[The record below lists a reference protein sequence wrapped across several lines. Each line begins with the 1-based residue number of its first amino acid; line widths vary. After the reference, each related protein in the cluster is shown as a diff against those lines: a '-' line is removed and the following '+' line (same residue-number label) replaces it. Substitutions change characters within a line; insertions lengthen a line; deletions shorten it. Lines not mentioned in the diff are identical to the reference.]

1 MNHGDSQ
8 PNMGEARNIRSKLL
22 GMGYPWGISM
32 TKEVAT
38 NSFATMH
45 GIKGLGISILAAGL
59 LASLGMMGCG
69 KKATEGGKPSAAGGP
84 GAGAAGGPPPTKV
97 NAVVLKP
104 QSFSAPIAVNGT
116 LLANQEVELRAEM
129 SGRVTQI
136 TFAEGKPVK
145 AGAVLV
151 QIDDA
156 EVKANWLRTQAR
168 LKLAQAQEAR
178 VKQQLDAGAA
188 SPKDYDQAVTEKA
201 QADAEAALLKSQLD
215 KTQVRAPFSGV
226 TGLLPIYA
234 GAFVQAGTRI
244 TTLQDL
250 SRLKLEFAVPEQ
262 EAWRVKVGS
271 QVQFL
276 ATGRLD
282 TLSAEVYALE
292 PRLDAGTRALMV
304 RAYVQNEKQG
314 KGQTKTDNT
323 EGLLPGGFAE
333 VIVGGGASD
342 SALVVAPSAVV
353 MAGVGAVVY
362 VPQAGKAMPRP
373 VRLGGRTPTAVQLL
387 SGVKAGDTV
396 ITSGFMA
403 LRPGAPVELQ
413 QVQ

>member
-1 MNHGDSQ
+1 MNFGDRS
-8 PNMGEARNIRSKLL
+8 PNTGEGSNIRSKRL
-22 GMGYPWGISM
+22 GMGFPGVISM

-38 NSFATMH
+38 DSFALMH
-45 GIKGLGISILAAGL
+45 KIKGLGIGILVAGL
-59 LASLGMMGCG
+59 LASLGVWGCG
-69 KKATEGGKPSAAGGP
+69 KKATEGGKPSTAGGP
-84 GAGAAGGPPPTKV
+84 SAGTAGGPPPTKV

-104 QSFSAPIAVNGT
+104 QSFSAPITVNGT

-168 LKLAQAQEAR
+168 LKLAQAQEMR

-201 QADAEAALLKSQLD
+201 QAEAEAALLKSQLD

-226 TGLLPIYA
+226 TGLLPLYA

-250 SRLKLEFAVPEQ
+250 SRLKVEFAVPEQ
-262 EAWRVKVGS
+262 EAWRIKVGT
-271 QVQFL
+271 QVEFL

-304 RAYVQNEKQG
+304 RAYVQDRRQDMAQAKDG
-314 KGQTKTDNT
+314 KT
-323 EGLLPGGFAE
+323 EGLLPGAFAE
-333 VIVGGGASD
+333 IIVGGGASD
-342 SALVVAPSAVV
+342 SALIVSPSAVV

-362 VPQAGKAMPRP
+362 VPQAGKAIPRP

-403 LRPGAPVELQ
+403 LRPGSPVELQ
-413 QVQ
+413 QVR